1 MKIRIVGNGRGKKIH
16 EMQIFE
22 WVNDRSIFCCL
33 ISVELWL
40 IVLLLC
46 NYPEFAQGLD
56 VRAAASAYFPS
67 SPRGPACNLGLWR
80 LANPPAKAYWLC
92 HLHLRLP
99 APWLLM
105 RWNRYRWHKALL
117 LLSNGTWCIGF
128 SQVRRDPLK
137 KALMLHHQL

>member
-1 MKIRIVGNGRGKKIH
+1 MKIRVVGNGRGKKIH

-56 VRAAASAYFPS
+56 GRTAGCSKCLFSVLPTR
-67 SPRGPACNLGLWR
+67 PR
-80 LANPPAKAYWLC
+80 
-92 HLHLRLP
+92 
-99 APWLLM
+99 
-105 RWNRYRWHKALL
+105 
-117 LLSNGTWCIGF
+117 
-128 SQVRRDPLK
+128 V
-137 KALMLHHQL
+137 